1 MRTEEKIDILKHT
14 MDRYDHY
21 YDSVN
26 NKCSLYLTL
35 TTFLFG
41 GIITGYYAI
50 KGDFLCTKSLMILI
64 YTSLAACLMSIFFV
78 VRAIIPYIS
87 KHKAGEKISV
97 LNYSCVASITNEEFE
112 TAYEEMSKSKQMDD
126 YLNQMYLLAKGLHK
140 KFSYLRTAS
149 YFLIVVFICIT
160 IIGIK
165 IL

>member
-1 MRTEEKIDILKHT
+1 MKTLEKTDMLKHSI
-14 MDRYDHY
+14 DRYDHY

-41 GIITGYYAI
+41 GIITGYYTI
-50 KGDFLCTKSLMILI
+50 KDDFFCSNSIIVLIWISL
-64 YTSLAACLMSIFFV
+64 TACLVSIFFV
-78 VRAIIPYIS
+78 IRGIIPYVS

-97 LNYSCVASITNEEFE
+97 LNYSCVASISNKEFE
-112 TAYEEMSKSKQMDD
+112 TAYEEMSKSKQMND
-126 YLNQMYLLAKGLHK
+126 YLNQVHLLAKGLHK

>member
-1 MRTEEKIDILKHT
+1 MTTVEKTDMLKHT

-41 GIITGYYAI
+41 GIITGYYTI
-50 KGDFLCTKSLMILI
+50 KDDLICTQSIVVLIWISL
-64 YTSLAACLMSIFFV
+64 SACLISIYYV
-78 VRAIIPYIS
+78 IRAIIPYVS
-87 KHKAGEKISV
+87 KHKTGEKISV
-97 LNYSCVASITNEEFE
+97 LNYSCVAGITDTEFKDI
-112 TAYEEMSKSKQMDD
+112 YEAMTEKKQMKD
-126 YLNQMYLLAKGLHK
+126 YLNQVQLLAKGLQK
-140 KFSYLRTAS
+140 KFFYLCMAS
-149 YFLIVVFICIT
+149 YFLIAVFICIT